1 MIKQRWVAK
10 TVALL
15 ASIILIV
22 CGIIFY
28 GENYTVSGSFFLA
41 GAVMIGIY
49 MYLNKRKA

>member
-41 GAVMIGIY
+41 GGCYDRYIHVSE
-49 MYLNKRKA
+49 